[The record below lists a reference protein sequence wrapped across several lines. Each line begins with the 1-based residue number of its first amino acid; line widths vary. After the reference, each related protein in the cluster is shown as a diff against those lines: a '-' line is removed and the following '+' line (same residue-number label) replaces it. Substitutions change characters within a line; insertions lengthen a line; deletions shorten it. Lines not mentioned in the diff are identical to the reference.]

1 MVKIKVIFEYN
12 DYFFLVLYDNGMA
25 DVVTHDHEI
34 VLAWLKAG
42 GKISDKVEL

>member
-1 MVKIKVIFEYN
+1 MRVQGIFEYS
-12 DYFFLVLYDNGMA
+12 DDFFLVLYNNGMA

-42 GKISDKVEL
+42 GKISDKIL